1 MSTDLN
7 QNQQNTYNSDEID
20 LFELIESIWKEKLLV
35 ILITAA
41 VTAIALTYALI
52 TEPTYQ
58 ASTIFFQPP
67 ANAIQS
73 YNLGRKAAD
82 FDEYS
87 ITDIYDIFLT
97 NLNSQQLR
105 SEFFNEVYL
114 PSLSVEQ
121 QQASLSALRNGFN
134 NTLTVKQADPKGN
147 KHLYQV
153 TVELN
158 DAEKAA
164 NWANLYLQ
172 KAITI
177 SKQEIEKNIATEI
190 DTQKQFIKLKIDN
203 LLAKAQIER
212 QDEIIRLKEAL
223 NIAKTIGLENPSL
236 PAGKTTEEGAN
247 YTDRNLTYL
256 RGSKALQS
264 QIQTLE
270 TRKDDHAFIPELRD
284 LTAQLNLLNA
294 LTQNYQQAQVVK
306 IDQLAQTPDS
316 TIKPKT
322 FLIVLIGIILGGMLG
337 IITALIRT
345 AIHQHKQQKTQ
356 P

>member
-41 VTAIALTYALI
+41 VTAIALTYALT

-58 ASTIFFQPP
+58 ASTTFFQPP

-114 PSLSVEQ
+114 PSLSVE

-203 LLAKAQIER
+203 LLAKAKIER
-212 QDEIIRLKEAL
+212 QDKIICLKEAL
-223 NIAKTIGLENPSL
+223 NIAKAIGLENPSL

-270 TRKDDHAFIPELRD
+270 RSEERRVGKECRTRWAPYHTKEKKKTRK
-284 LTAQLNLLNA
+284 
-294 LTQNYQQAQVVK
+294 K
-306 IDQLAQTPDS
+306 INRHS
-316 TIKPKT
+316 S
-322 FLIVLIGIILGGMLG
+322 
-337 IITALIRT
+337 
-345 AIHQHKQQKTQ
+345 
-356 P
+356 